1 MKKKSFFA
9 IVMMLIIM
17 MFTVTYAAEGEDIKK
32 VVSIVYDD
40 SGSMVSFNN
49 YCYSDYALQILTA
62 SLGDADELNI
72 VRMSNYYKNNEIN
85 LTNSK
90 DRQKYIDEIR
100 AYTHNG
106 GTPFE
111 SVNTARDWLIR
122 KSETHKEEAD
132 YWLVVITDGEFFDLP
147 TDIDNYL
154 KDLNNS
160 FNNLNYEFVL
170 LSIGTGFDTTLQDAV
185 EVSANSTNVTA
196 QDKQSVYESILEISN
211 MINNGASDKIA
222 EAEQIGEKTVRI
234 NSKYPLKKMMLL
246 LQNTDNHVVSITRNK
261 TKMNAETY
269 DVSYPLEDL
278 KGSLTHVIDPKEEYL
293 NSGYY
298 EVSFAKEIDMNKL
311 TVLCEA
317 YVECKISIVDEND
330 RVLNDAQM
338 NYLTPSKN
346 VRVKCE
352 LYNAVDGKPIDYNDE
367 TASVKVELINE
378 KNRYPLTFDKTKNAY
393 YGNLTLL
400 EEKNNI
406 YAIAESE
413 DLFRI
418 KSNVIF
424 IDTLKAS
431 ANIEKNE
438 NDMMKIEV
446 PYSSDKEYKQVH
458 QLIFSFVE
466 NADYNVAQDFE
477 LQLLNV
483 PKGIEFEYEGK
494 RYGDNDKIP
503 MIKEFGKNYIID
515 VYSNKDYKEKE
526 EKRVTLKILTDE
538 YNQTIYWTSNGVDEE
553 FLLIVPKLYPIQL
566 IKKNIGNE
574 IDVEEETLELKVART
589 ADESNIL
596 SVVNYVNIDEI
607 KSLKDNSSMTSGF
620 PYTVEQD
627 EEDNVIRLKFKPNIF
642 ALLKGDKV
650 KVELEVEL
658 NNSREK
664 TTYTEEFTITN
675 IDVMGILTP
684 YIILAIIIVLLM
696 GYVFKKKFNKKAQI
710 TITENG
716 DVVSYALK
724 PTLSTAL
731 IPYMAHKT
739 KIGMIEFKAGKNSE
753 LIYSAKNLEIL
764 KLDGEPLEEYKET
777 HKINIQKMIMKKDV
791 SSININAYDVEQK
804 YEYLTKEVDMASG
817 DDGYVDDYSDSY
829 SNDSDYTSGG
839 DMDDY
844 QF

>member
-1 MKKKSFFA
+1 MKKKSFF
-9 IVMMLIIM
+9 IISILLMFML
-17 MFTVTYAAEGEDIKK
+17 FTVSYAAEEETIKK
-32 VVSIVYDD
+32 IVSIVYDD
-40 SGSMVSFNN
+40 SGSMISFNN

-62 SLGDADELNI
+62 SLGKDDELNI
-72 VRMSNYYKNNEIN
+72 VKMSDYYRNNEIG
-85 LTNSK
+85 LTNQK
-90 DRQKYIDEIR
+90 ERQKYIDEIR
-100 AYTHNG
+100 GYSHVG
-106 GTPFE
+106 GTPFD
-111 SVNTARDWLIR
+111 SVNTAKNWLIR
-122 KSETHKEEAD
+122 KSETYKEEAD
-132 YWLVVITDGEFFDLP
+132 YWLVVITDGAFFDLP
-147 TDIDNYL
+147 MDIDNYL
-154 KDLNNS
+154 QDLNNS

-170 LSIGTGFDTTLQDAV
+170 LSIGTSYDTTLQDAV

-222 EAEQIGEKTVRI
+222 KAEQIGEKTVRI
-234 NSKYPLKKMMLL
+234 NSKYPLRKMMLL
-246 LQNTDNHVVSITRNK
+246 LQNTDNRVISITRSGSK
-261 TKMNAETY
+261 LDAETY

-278 KGSLTHVIDPKEEYL
+278 KGSLTHVVDPKEEYL

-338 NYLTPSKN
+338 NFLTPSKI

-352 LYNAVDGKPIDYNDE
+352 LYNAVDGKPLEYNDE
-367 TASVKVELINE
+367 TANVKVELINE
-378 KNRYPLTFDKTKNAY
+378 KNKYPLTFDKSKNAY
-393 YGNLTLL
+393 YGSLTLL

-424 IDTLKAS
+424 VDTLNAS

-438 NDMMKIEV
+438 NDMLKIEV

-458 QLIFSFVE
+458 QFIFSVVE
-466 NADYNVAQDFE
+466 NMDYNVAQDFE

-483 PKGIEFEYEGK
+483 PDGIEFEYDGK
-494 RYGDNDKIP
+494 RYGNNDKIP
-503 MIKEFGKNYIID
+503 MIKEFGKNYILNI
-515 VYSNKDYKEKE
+515 YSNKDYKEKE

-574 IDVEEETLELKVART
+574 IDVQEETLEFKIART

-596 SVVNYVNIDEI
+596 SIVNYINIEDI
-607 KSLKDNSSMTSGF
+607 KSIKDNSTITSGF

-627 EEDNVIRLKFKPNIF
+627 EEDNILRLKFKPNIF
-642 ALLKGDKV
+642 ALLKGNT
-650 KVELEVEL
+650 VEVEIEVEL
-658 NNSREK
+658 NNSLEK
-664 TTYTEEFTITN
+664 TTYSEEFTLTN
-675 IDVMGILTP
+675 IDVIGILTP
-684 YIILAIIIVLLM
+684 YIILAIILILLM
-696 GYVFKKKFNKKAQI
+696 GYVFKKKFNKKSQI

-716 DVVSYALK
+716 ESISYALK
-724 PTLSTAL
+724 PNLVTVLV
-731 IPYMAHKT
+731 PYMAHKT

-753 LIYSAKNLEIL
+753 LIYSAKNLDIL
-764 KLDGEPLEEYKET
+764 KIDGEPLEEYKES
-777 HKINIQKMIMKKDV
+777 HKVNIQKMIMKKDF
-791 SSININAYDVEQK
+791 SSININAFDVEQK

-817 DDGYVDDYSDSY
+817 DDSYLDDYSDNY
-829 SNDSDYTSGG
+829 SSDSDYTAGG